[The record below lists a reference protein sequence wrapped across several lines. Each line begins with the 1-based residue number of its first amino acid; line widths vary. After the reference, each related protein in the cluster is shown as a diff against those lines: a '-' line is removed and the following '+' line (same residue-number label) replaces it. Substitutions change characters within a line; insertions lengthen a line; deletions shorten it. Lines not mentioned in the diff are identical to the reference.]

1 MKNRLVMKFGG
12 SSLATPEKIR
22 KAAQVII
29 SRKKDYNDVVI
40 VVSAMGKTTN
50 ELIAK
55 ANELSDCPAER
66 EMDMLMSTGEMV
78 SASLMSM
85 HLQSLGYKS
94 VALTGF
100 QVGFET
106 TGSHTVAKI
115 KNVNAN
121 RLNAELKDGKIAV
134 VTGFQGI
141 DEKNDI
147 TTLGRGGSDTS
158 AVAIA
163 AVLSA
168 RCEILT
174 DVNGIYSIDPRIR
187 PTAKKIDCISYQET
201 MEMANLGAKV
211 LEPRSVG
218 MAEKYGVELFVGLNT
233 GDLDGTTILKEEEIV
248 EQNLITNISKK
259 DDVLLVSISQKDKK
273 DFAIAD
279 VLTKLAQNDVNI
291 DMINRLSEKGEIYYT
306 ITTNYASKTRVQEV
320 LAKMSLDSEFHEN
333 LSKVSIIGSAMRNQV
348 GVAARA
354 FAVISNKQIQFYEVS
369 TSEISI
375 SYLVEKDKGDILV
388 NAFADEFGL

>member
-78 SASLMSM
+78 SSSLMSM

-100 QVGFET
+100 QAGFET

-211 LEPRSVG
+211 LEPRSVE

>member
-78 SASLMSM
+78 SSSLMSM

-100 QVGFET
+100 QAGFET

-211 LEPRSVG
+211 LEPRSVE

-279 VLTKLAQNDVNI
+279 ALTKLAQNDVNI

>member
-106 TGSHTVAKI
+106 IGSHTVAKI

-121 RLNAELKDGKIAV
+121 RLNSELKDGKIAV

-211 LEPRSVG
+211 LEPRSVE

-279 VLTKLAQNDVNI
+279 ALTKLAQNDVNI

-354 FAVISNKQIQFYEVS
+354 FAVISNKQIQFHEVS